1 MVPCCLTAMAL
12 VVVDRGG
19 QGEGV
24 GVRVTTKDG
33 NRSRQMFLFTPI
45 YPDSSG
51 DSSGSGHGVD
61 GGVWSWLKRC
71 LCLLCTRSPEDLFL
85 FLDPLSNLL

>member
-1 MVPCCLTAMAL
+1 MVVPCCLTAMAL
-12 VVVDRGG
+12 VVVDRGARG
-19 QGEGV
+19 GCGHDAPEGDNQDWEEDDV
-24 GVRVTTKDG
+24 KDG

-61 GGVWSWLKRC
+61 GGVWSW
-71 LCLLCTRSPEDLFL
+71 
-85 FLDPLSNLL
+85 